1 MFGDALHDWIGT
13 FLAVA
18 AGLWAVFTTLTLYGF
33 RTGKFIQKGDDD
45 INDLDKRHSQL
56 DERVSNIDIALDEVL
71 RSIHMLRE
79 EANRDIGKVQLTYEL
94 LQQRVEHH
102 KERVEERRQQLD
114 ERIRRL
120 EEQIMAAQRLIEF
133 IAGRVRRTD
142 QLEGDR

>member
-1 MFGDALHDWIGT
+1 MPETVNEW
-13 FLAVA
+13 LAVVGA
-18 AGLWAVFTTLTLYGF
+18 MGSVLSALIVWGF
-33 RTGKFIQKGDDD
+33 ASGRFIQKRTDEFDG
-45 INDLDKRHSQL
+45 LEKRHGAL
-56 DERVSNIDIALDEVL
+56 DERVSNIDVALDEVL